1 MSMPRDSL
9 HLRVRGDHQPI
20 TSLTWAEAVGDE
32 ADEMGNMRKVKELLL
47 LVGAG
52 LLQKKCDALLPK
64 RTRNQFLTSAT
75 TSCRCALRAPQQ
87 ELRAAL

>member
-1 MSMPRDSL
+1 MSVPCVSL
-9 HLRVRGDHQPI
+9 RLRVCDHHQPI

-52 LLQKKCDALLPK
+52 LLRLRKK
-64 RTRNQFLTSAT
+64 
-75 TSCRCALRAPQQ
+75 
-87 ELRAAL
+87 

>member
-1 MSMPRDSL
+1 MVVSVPRVSL
-9 HLRVRGDHQPI
+9 HLRVRDDHQPI

-52 LLQKKCDALLPK
+52 LLQKKCDASLPK
-64 RTRNQFLTSAT
+64 HTRPIPNFHDCIVVVVA
-75 TSCRCALRAPQQ
+75 RCVHHNRN
-87 ELRAAL
+87 